1 MKNFTFEMKSY
12 LKQDNL
18 GIFGEGIRRLN
29 ANPISIKIALKS
41 LNIVYTLFMA
51 NVFEQWSEVDFK

>member
-1 MKNFTFEMKSY
+1 MKSY

-41 LNIVYTLFMA
+41 LNIFYTLFMA

>member
-1 MKNFTFEMKSY
+1 MKSY

-18 GIFGEGIRRLN
+18 GIFGDGIRRLN
-29 ANPISIKIALKS
+29 ADPISIKIVLKS
-41 LNIVYTLFMA
+41 LNIFYTLFMA

>member
-12 LKQDNL
+12 LKQDTL
-18 GIFGEGIRRLN
+18 RIFGEGIRRLN

-41 LNIVYTLFMA
+41 LNIFYTLFMA